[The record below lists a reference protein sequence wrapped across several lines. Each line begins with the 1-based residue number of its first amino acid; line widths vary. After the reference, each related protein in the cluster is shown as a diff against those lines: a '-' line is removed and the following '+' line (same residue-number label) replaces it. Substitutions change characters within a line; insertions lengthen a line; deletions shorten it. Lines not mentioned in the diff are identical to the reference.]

1 MTPLRH
7 LGEDERWQFFPKVSG
22 SWVIS
27 EESFW
32 QNSGLRNAVPSFK
45 FRASLGTSGGQ
56 TAIGAFDRFNVFN
69 PASINGRSAL
79 LPSTQRG
86 ALDVKPER
94 QTELELGF
102 DASFLSDR
110 LALEFTWY
118 DQQTEDLLLFRTTAP
133 STGYLSQLGNFGSLD
148 NTGIEILLKAVPIN
162 NSNMQWTSTVTFAAN
177 KNEIN
182 GIEGGVII
190 IPESF
195 GQVAAINGEPLGV
208 FYSDAFERD
217 SDGDIVIDAGGLPVE
232 ADGDQIIGDPNP
244 DWNGSFINDVS
255 VGKSWNFRAQ
265 FDVSYGGD
273 IFNFTERLGSL
284 GAFGTLA
291 TYERELEGDLPAGY
305 NARVFG
311 IFGNLD

>member
-1 MTPLRH
+1 MVTKSFLQWQPGGIARFIQ
-7 LGEDERWQFFPKVSG
+7 RWPDLVYAFRGVTAICLIDIWAKMALAALP
-22 SWVIS
+22 IS
-27 EESFW
+27 AGGDDRESLSPE
-32 QNSGLRNAVPSFK
+32 SGLAQMGPELQ

-56 TAIGAFDRFNVFN
+56 ISIGAFDRFNVFN

-86 ALDVKPER
+86 ALDVKPSDDRTRAWLQR
-94 QTELELGF
+94 QLPVGSTSPRIYLVRPADRGF
-102 DASFLSDR
+102 A
-110 LALEFTWY
+110 AAV
-118 DQQTEDLLLFRTTAP
+118 RTTAP

-208 FYSDAFERD
+208 FYSDA
-217 SDGDIVIDAGGLPVE
+217 
-232 ADGDQIIGDPNP
+232 
-244 DWNGSFINDVS
+244 
-255 VGKSWNFRAQ
+255 
-265 FDVSYGGD
+265 
-273 IFNFTERLGSL
+273 
-284 GAFGTLA
+284 
-291 TYERELEGDLPAGY
+291 
-305 NARVFG
+305 
-311 IFGNLD
+311 